1 MDPNNPEV
9 EIRELEVEDIP
20 VVYHLG
26 NRLFHGPQY
35 ATLYRTWDPYEVTTG
50 FNLDP
55 ELCLVAAAGNGEVV
69 GFALGTTY
77 EKEKGAWKY
86 GYVVWLG
93 VDPDHQRLRLGS
105 RLYQE
110 MEHRMRAQGV
120 RMVLMDTAASN
131 RGAIDFFKKMG
142 FGKPTNQVW
151 MSKVLRDRG
160 PKKGERTSP
169 LRRKHSSLE
178 LRPPSGN

>member
-1 MDPNNPEV
+1 MGPDEV
-9 EIRELEVEDIP
+9 KIREMEVDDIP

-26 NRLFHGPQY
+26 NRLFQGRHF
-35 ATLYRTWDPYEVTTG
+35 TTMYRTWDAYEVTTG
-50 FNLDP
+50 FNQDP
-55 ELCLVAAAGNGEVV
+55 ELCLVAETADEQVV

-93 VDPDHQRLRLGS
+93 VDPAYRRLQLGS
-105 RLYQE
+105 RLYRE
-110 MEHRMRAQGV
+110 MEDRMRKQAV

-131 RGAIDFFKKMG
+131 QVAIDFFKKIG

-151 MSKVLRDRG
+151 MSKVLRDQG
-160 PKKGERTSP
+160 PRRASRTSP
-169 LRRKHSSLE
+169 FRR
-178 LRPPSGN
+178 LRPRPENQPPLGP

>member
-1 MDPNNPEV
+1 MEPDEV
-9 EIRELEVEDIP
+9 EIREMEVEDIP

-26 NRLFHGPQY
+26 NRLFQGRHFT
-35 ATLYRTWDPYEVTTG
+35 TLYRTWDAYEVTTG
-50 FNLDP
+50 FNQDP
-55 ELCLVAAAGNGEVV
+55 ELCLVAETADEKVV

-93 VDPDHQRLRLGS
+93 VDPACQGLQLGS

-110 MEHRMRAQGV
+110 IEHRMREQGV

-131 RGAIDFFKKMG
+131 QGAIEFFKKMG

-151 MSKVLRDRG
+151 MSKVLREQRPRQG
-160 PKKGERTSP
+160 RRTS
-169 LRRKHSSLE
+169 LVRHKHADPKVQQ
-178 LRPPSGN
+178 PPGR